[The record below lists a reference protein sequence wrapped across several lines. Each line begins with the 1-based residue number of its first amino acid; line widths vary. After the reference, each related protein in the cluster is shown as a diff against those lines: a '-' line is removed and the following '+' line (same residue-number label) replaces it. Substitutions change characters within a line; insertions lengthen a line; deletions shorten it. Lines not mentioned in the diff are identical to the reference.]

1 MTIWILAL
9 LLLASSAGMGYRQG
23 AIRVA
28 FSFFGI
34 VIGALLASPLGRLV
48 KPLLSVV
55 GVKQPL
61 ILWLL
66 PPLIMFVVVLVAFK
80 IAGHFVHQKVEVYY
94 KYKAGD
100 LRLALWDRLHRRLG
114 LSLGLLNGA
123 AYLVLVSFVILAA
136 SYWTVQVA
144 SSDSDPRL
152 MRLVDRMGK
161 DLQGTGMVKVARAVD
176 GMPASYY
183 EAADIV
189 GMLYHT
195 PLLEARLYDY
205 PAFLGLAERPELQAV
220 FNNNDLTQSW
230 QKQKPIMD
238 LLHYSEVKSILD
250 NPELLKTVWAT
261 AEPNLQ
267 DLRTFFET
275 GQSPKFASEKL
286 VGRWNFDVNGAT
298 ALILRTKPNISSVE
312 LNQTKRWMAAAFA
325 KTSLVAMIGQK
336 ALLKNL
342 PHITTTADGTVS
354 TELQTIRGEWKSSG
368 DEYVLTFN
376 TDGRTEEM
384 SGGIRGDRLSLTG
397 QGMGLA
403 FVRAD

>member
-1 MTIWILAL
+1 M
-9 LLLASSAGMGYRQG
+9 
-23 AIRVA
+23 A
-28 FSFFGI
+28 FSFVGI
-34 VIGALLASPLGRLV
+34 VIGALLAPPLGGLV
-48 KPLLSVV
+48 KPLFSLT

-80 IAGHFVHQKVEVYY
+80 FAGHFVHQKVEVYY

-100 LRLALWDRLHRRLG
+100 LRLALWNRLYRRLG
-114 LSLGLLNGA
+114 LALGLLNGA
-123 AYLVLVSFVILAA
+123 AYLVLVSFVIFVA
-136 SYWTVQVA
+136 SYGTVQVA
-144 SSDSDPRL
+144 SSDADPRL

-161 DLQGTGMVKVARAVD
+161 DLQSTGMARVARAVD
-176 GMPASYY
+176 GMPDSYY
-183 EAADIV
+183 AAADIV

-205 PAFLGLAERPELQAV
+205 PAFLGLAERPEFQAV

-230 QKQKPIMD
+230 QKEKPIMD
-238 LLHYSEVKSILD
+238 LLHYPEVKSILD
-250 NPELLKTVWAT
+250 NPELLKTTWAV

-275 GQSPKFASEKL
+275 GQSPKYNSEKVL
-286 VGRWNFDVNGAT
+286 GRWNFDVNGAT
-298 ALILRTKPNISSVE
+298 ALILRTKPNISSLE
-312 LNQTKRWMAAAFA
+312 LKQTKNWMAVAFA
-325 KTSLVAMIGQK
+325 RTSLVAMTDQK

-342 PHITTTADGTVS
+342 PHMTATAGGVS
-354 TELQTIRGEWKSSG
+354 TALQTIEGQWKGGESK
-368 DEYVLTFN
+368 YIFTFN
-376 TDGRTEEM
+376 TDGRSEEM
-384 SGGIRGDRLSLTG
+384 IGEIRGDRLSLTG